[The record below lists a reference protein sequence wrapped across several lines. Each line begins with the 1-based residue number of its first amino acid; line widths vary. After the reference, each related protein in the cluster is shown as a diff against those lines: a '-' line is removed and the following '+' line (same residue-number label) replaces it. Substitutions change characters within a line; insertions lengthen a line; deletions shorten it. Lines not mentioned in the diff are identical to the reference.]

1 MRQNSKGETML
12 KTFSV
17 IANSATLI
25 GMVAFG
31 AYNIKDV
38 AAQEYVNHVSQEDK
52 YCLQQNVYFEARNQ
66 SELGKR
72 AVAWVTLNRVDD
84 SRYPDTICE
93 VVWQK
98 SQFSWTKD
106 GKSDVPSENIIEQR
120 AWKRAEQVVESVL
133 FKYYSG
139 ADKLIGDA
147 VMFHADYVSPYW
159 MTHYEEV
166 ATIDDHIFYE

>member
-1 MRQNSKGETML
+1 ML
-12 KTFSV
+12 KTFSI
-17 IANSATLI
+17 IANAATLI

-31 AYNIKDV
+31 AYNIKD
-38 AAQEYVNHVSQEDK
+38 ASAQEIVDHTSPDEK
-52 YCLQQNVYFEARNQ
+52 YCLQQNIYFEARDQ

-98 SQFSWTKD
+98 KQFSWTHD
-106 GKSDVPSENIIEQR
+106 GKSDVPSDNVIEQR
-120 AWKRAEQVVESVL
+120 AWKRAGEVTESVL

-139 ADKLIGDA
+139 SNKLVGDA
-147 VMFHADYVSPYW
+147 VMFHADYVAPYW
-159 MTHYEEV
+159 MDHYEEV
-166 ATIDDHIFYE
+166 VTIDNHIFYQ